1 MSCVIEFA
9 MIATVVTT
17 TTTYTV
23 EVKTDK
29 MARDWHREGVK
40 YLEKT
45 EITSQCGKH
54 QATVVYVH
62 AVIRDL
68 SVWKQYTLSFEKT
81 TPKTDEYILR
91 AMELLTNAQL
101 AVERDA
107 AAQKAAA
114 DEALN
119 ESIKKEFEKL
129 ESSLSVSR

>member
-9 MIATVVTT
+9 MIATVKTT

-23 EVKTDK
+23 EVTTDK
-29 MARDWHREGVK
+29 MAREWRREGLK
-40 YLEKT
+40 YLEKA
-45 EITSQCGKH
+45 EIAAQCGMH
-54 QATVVYVH
+54 QTTIVYAH

-81 TPKTDEYILR
+81 TPKTDKYILR
-91 AMELLTNAQL
+91 ALELMANAQL

-119 ESIKKEFEKL
+119 ESIQKEFEKL

>member
-1 MSCVIEFA
+1 
-9 MIATVVTT
+9 MIATVTT
-17 TTTYTV
+17 ATTTYTV
-23 EVKTDK
+23 EVTTDK
-29 MARDWHREGVK
+29 MARKWRREGLK
-40 YLEKT
+40 YLEKAK
-45 EITSQCGKH
+45 IAAQCGMH
-54 QATVVYVH
+54 QTTIVYAH

-81 TPKTDEYILR
+81 TPKTDKYILR
-91 AMELLTNAQL
+91 ALELMANAQL

-107 AAQKAAA
+107 ATQKAAA